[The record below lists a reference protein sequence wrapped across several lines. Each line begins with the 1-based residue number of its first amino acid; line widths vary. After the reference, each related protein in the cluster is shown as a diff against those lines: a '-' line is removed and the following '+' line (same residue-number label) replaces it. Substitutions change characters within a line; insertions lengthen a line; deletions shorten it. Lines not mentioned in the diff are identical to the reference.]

1 MDELYQGRP
10 FGMNNNNNNNMNRN
24 KMPVIYSQ
32 NHAMESNVNQFN
44 VGSQNEVNNFNTNM
58 NVNYNNKYTNEMNRN
73 IPFQNQN
80 EPINNNNSNRKF
92 ERNRPGSISQAMD
105 ILLDK

>member
-1 MDELYQGRP
+1 
-10 FGMNNNNNNNMNRN
+10 
-24 KMPVIYSQ
+24 MPVIYSQ
-32 NHAMESNVNQFN
+32 NNAMESNVNQFT
-44 VGSQNEVNNFNTNM
+44 VGSQNEVNNLKINM
-58 NVNYNNKYTNEMNRN
+58 NANNNNNQYTNEMNRN
-73 IPFQNQN
+73 IPLQNQN